1 MDLIVRRDGHH
12 WRAGFGDR
20 LWPCAVG
27 RGGVT
32 RDKLEGDGA
41 TPAGCWTLRRVLYR
55 PDRVAAPVTA
65 LPSAALSPTDG
76 WCDDVGDPLYNQ
88 PVTLP
93 TAGRHERLW
102 REDGLY
108 DLLAV
113 LSHNE
118 APAVA
123 GRGSAIFLHV
133 AAPGYAPTEG
143 CVALALSDLMTLLAA
158 ADGHTRVCIEADES
172 NAET

>member
-1 MDLIVRRDGHH
+1 MDLIVRRDGQHG
-12 WRAGFGDR
+12 RAGFGDR
-20 LWPCAVG
+20 FWTCAIG

-32 RDKLEGDGA
+32 RDKHEGDGA

-55 PDRVAAPVTA
+55 PDRMAAPATI

-76 WCDDVGDPLYNQ
+76 WCDDADDPLYNQ

-93 TAGRHERLW
+93 YAGRHERLW

-108 DLLAV
+108 DLLVV
-113 LSHNE
+113 LNHNE
-118 APAVA
+118 TPTVA

-143 CVALALSDLMTLLAA
+143 CVALALPDLMTLLTV

-172 NAET
+172 EAET